1 MNEHIQKIRV
11 TIQQMKRLL
20 NGLEGIAEELP
31 NDPELHALL
40 ADAPLEHLSRLI
52 HELERY
58 FAELKQVA
66 EVTVA

>member
-1 MNEHIQKIRV
+1 MNENIQKIRV

-40 ADAPLEHLSRLI
+40 ADAPLEHLSRLCD
-52 HELERY
+52 ELQQY
-58 FAELKQVA
+58 FGELKHVA
-66 EVTVA
+66 EVSVV